1 MSCILNGRCCEEKTD
16 TPWFEDFTKLF
27 CSLSPIPHG
36 SLTSGERIN
45 SITRM
50 TLYIFLL
57 MLSSNYKFKFQFLT
71 LSLIFIFLLNKL
83 AKEKKMTEN
92 YAFLS
97 PPNNNNM
104 NYQTLSEN
112 GIHARHSNLVLTNQP
127 QLASYTDYKGSAIQS
142 FLDENGN
149 LLSQP
154 VIEERLKYQQLEQ
167 NMPMFSNNNSN
178 NYKGDTSLA
187 LKTDKFN
194 FEGGQRVNNAGIQF
208 YSLNQ
213 GVNRRTMVEPIITP
227 RAYDLEYWG
236 KTSTNIDRINRRNYT
251 DITEDEL
258 FRQGGPVG
266 GLGVEQQYVPRVRGA
281 VEPMNSVGDQSYDGY
296 YGSNEFYYGTDD
308 KRDYDNN
315 IAPIYSPQLNKDATI
330 KPIYNSGNVSKL
342 EEITR
347 DSNYLFNKNNK
358 KNNIHNIDKE
368 EMMNTFNTNQY
379 NDLTAKATSNDNVPA
394 NILMIEKDP
403 AYENWYGKKRAPEK
417 PKGIREGFDF
427 MPADSAD
434 KVAQTFGSL
443 GKTTPVGKDYKLLS
457 RVPEGTVLPKV
468 TPVTEQMLNASPTYV
483 YNDQFF
489 NEPSKR
495 MFLQDIQPKIY
506 SWAVEQTP
514 INSNIG
520 ISYNPQLPPRV
531 LDQVYSRE
539 GQQGAYPLY
548 SRIDPQL
555 VRTDGTAGE
564 LANNPT
570 RTNWSAEYSNWV
582 PPPGT
587 INFENIYD
595 PRFTSYGDPY
605 RSYSDINLGQV
616 QYYYSDVDA
625 YTMPNFIS
633 RSNVD
638 FMEYRTPQNQVWP
651 EYERTASADQVKPFV
666 ESQYAADNLFF
677 REDLMEHQM
686 SKRNREMWQLRQAP
700 LTRAAH
706 SNMPFGPS

>member
-1 MSCILNGRCCEEKTD
+1 MSCLLNGNCCDEKTD
-16 TPWFEDFTKLF
+16 VVWFEDVTKIF

-36 SLTSGERIN
+36 SLTSAERIN
-45 SITRM
+45 AVTRLI
-50 TLYIFLL
+50 LYIFLL
-57 MLSSNYKFKFQFLT
+57 MLSSNYKFKFQFLII
-71 LSLIFIFLLNKL
+71 SLTFIFLLSKL
-83 AKEKKMTEN
+83 SKEKKMTEN

-97 PPNNNNM
+97 QPNNNNM
-104 NYQTLSEN
+104 NYDTLSQK
-112 GIHARHSNLVLTNQP
+112 GIRARHSDLVLTNMP
-127 QLASYTDYKGSAIQS
+127 RLASYTDYKGSDLQS

-149 LLSQP
+149 LLPDP
-154 VIEERLKYQQLEQ
+154 VIKERLHYQQMQ
-167 NMPMFSNNNSN
+167 QKMPMWSNNDSN
-178 NYKGDTSLA
+178 NYKGDTRLA
-187 LKTDKFN
+187 IKSDDFN
-194 FEGGQRVNNAGIQF
+194 FEGGQRVKNAGIQF

-266 GLGVEQQYVPRVRGA
+266 GLGVEQQYVPRVKGA
-281 VEPMNSVGDQSYDGY
+281 VEPMNNVGDQSFDGY
-296 YGSNEFYYGTDD
+296 YGADEFYYGQES
-308 KRDYDNN
+308 KRDYEHN
-315 IAPIYSPQLNKDATI
+315 IAPIYSPELNRDATI
-330 KPIYNSGNVSKL
+330 KPIYNPTNVSKL

-358 KNNIHNIDKE
+358 KNNIRNIDKE
-368 EMMNTFNTNQY
+368 EMMNSFNTNQY
-379 NDLTAKATSNDNVPA
+379 NDMTVKATPNDNIPA
-394 NILMIEKDP
+394 NILIVEKDP
-403 AYENWYGKKRAPEK
+403 KYENWYAKKRGQSGK
-417 PKGIREGFDF
+417 IKEGFDF
-427 MPADSAD
+427 MPLDSAQN
-434 KVAQTFGSL
+434 VADTFGSL
-443 GKTTPVGKDYKLLS
+443 GKTTPVGQDYKLLS
-457 RVPEGTVLPKV
+457 RVPEGTVLPKI

-483 YNDQFF
+483 YNNNFF
-489 NEPSKR
+489 EDPSRR

-514 INSNIG
+514 INSNVG
-520 ISYNPQLPPRV
+520 ISYNPQIPPRV
-531 LDQVYSRE
+531 LDQVYSKE
-539 GQQGAYPLY
+539 GQYGAYPLY
-548 SRIDPQL
+548 TRIDPQL

-638 FMEYRTPQNQVWP
+638 FMEYRTPQNQIWP

-686 SKRNREMWQLRQAP
+686 SKRNRELWQLRQAP
-700 LTRAAH
+700 LSRAAN
-706 SNMPFGPS
+706 SNMPFGPT